1 MSSSPS
7 AYDENTEQTED
18 RSYGFQLESE
28 IKAQEE
34 KPEDLPEGMHYIADT
49 RRQSVDQKLCQPDAT
64 KCKDS
69 GREYLPIEDYAIIGN
84 LRTVALCGT
93 DGSIDFFCYP
103 QFDSPS
109 VFCRLLDKDKGG
121 HFSITPTNY
130 QSNRQQYLPSSNI
143 LATRFMSDDGVSQIT
158 DYMHLPTVNQR
169 VSTKP
174 LLPWIIRTVEV
185 IRGTVEFD
193 LECFPAF
200 NYARDTHTTEIV
212 DHKVGPCE
220 KSHLE
225 SMQVYPEEKTSYYAG
240 TKRVVFKSKT
250 LTMDLRHIVKCGDL
264 ECPAVNITIDKAG
277 LVCSGLKGPGA
288 RSRFTLQESQRAT
301 FIFRQVP
308 EQVSDDAD
316 IVEKKHHLAINPPLT
331 ASLMEALFRQTATYW
346 QTWVESSIYRGRWR
360 EPMLRSALTLKLLTY
375 EPTGAVVAAATFGI
389 PEAIGGPRNWDYRYV
404 WVRDA
409 SFTIYAFLR
418 LGFTKEAERY
428 MHFIE
433 ERCNDLNDDGSLNIM
448 YSIDGSKK
456 LDEYELDHLDGYRSS
471 RPVRIGNG
479 AYDHLQ
485 MDIYGELLDCIY
497 LYNKYGSP
505 VSYDMWCSVRKLVN
519 YVCDNYYEPDM
530 SIWEVRLRLADKRV
544 FPCQDRDRWMKIRD
558 EIYELVQTKCY
569 NKELKMFSQSVEF
582 PEALD
587 ASTLIMPLVF
597 FMSPTDPRLLSTI
610 DKMLLPPEKGGL
622 VANDLVFRYN
632 FLTTDDGV
640 GGLEGA
646 FSMCTFWLVEALTRA
661 GKYDKKKLKRA
672 VAMFEK
678 MLSYSNHVGLFS
690 EEVAR
695 SGELLAA
702 YNLDRSVR
710 LALINR
716 QFDDQYTFEL
726 KGYLSLQQFC
736 SALCLFNQATR
747 QKPPP
752 GNKLIWL
759 GSLLTA
765 WLFITVAI
773 YSVWQQAK
781 HPSVLLIIPLLIV
794 LTSLNIRGINYRFSK
809 NGLDLV
815 SPTRTSFLC
824 FKPVYAIII
833 EFDNRYTALTSQQFN
848 DPSEDTFYPSYLG
861 SPAPVHV
868 VNTEKHPS
876 MFYDSPHPLKSFD

>member
-1 MSSSPS
+1 MPEPN
-7 AYDENTEQTED
+7 AYKEQKDPAED

-34 KPEDLPEGMHYIADT
+34 QAEDLPDGMHYIADT
-49 RRQSVDQKLCQPDAT
+49 RRQSIDQKLCQPDNPHCST
-64 KCKDS
+64 RSRD
-69 GREYLPIEDYAIIGN
+69 YLPIEDYAIIGN
-84 LRTVALCGT
+84 LRTVALCST

-109 VFCRLLDKDKGG
+109 VFCRLLDKEKGG
-121 HFSITPTNY
+121 HFSITPTKFE
-130 QSNRQQYLPSSNI
+130 SNRQQYLPSSNI

-158 DYMHLPTVNQR
+158 DYMHIPAQNQR
-169 VSTKP
+169 LSTKP
-174 LLPWIIRTVEV
+174 LLPWIVRTVEV

-193 LECFPAF
+193 MECFPAF
-200 NYARDTHTTEIV
+200 NYALDPHTTEIV
-212 DHKVGPCE
+212 DQKYGQCE
-220 KSHLE
+220 KFHLNC
-225 SMQVYPEEKTSYYAG
+225 MQVYPEESIPYYSG
-240 TKRVVFKSKT
+240 PKKVVFNSKT
-250 LTMDLRHIVKCGDL
+250 LTMDLRYIVKCGDL
-264 ECPAVNITIDKAG
+264 ECPNIDISIDTNTKRA
-277 LVCSGLKGPGA
+277 GLKGPGV
-288 RSRFTLQESQRAT
+288 RSRFSLQESQRVS

-308 EQVSDDAD
+308 EQPSPNASIIERD
-316 IVEKKHHLAINPPLT
+316 HCFAINPPLT

-346 QTWVESSIYRGRWR
+346 QTWIESSTYKGRWR

-404 WVRDA
+404 WIRDA

-433 ERCNDLNDDGSLNIM
+433 DRCNDLNEDGSLNIM
-448 YSIDGSKK
+448 YSIDGAKK
-456 LDEYELDHLDGYRSS
+456 LEEYELDHLDGYRGS
-471 RPVRIGNG
+471 RPVRVGNG

-485 MDIYGELLDCIY
+485 MDIYGELMDCIY

-530 SIWEVRLRLADKRV
+530 SIWEVRGKKQHFTYSLVMCWVAIDRGLRLAEKRV

-569 NKELKMFSQSVEF
+569 NKELKMFSQSIEF

-695 SGELLAA
+695 SGELLGNFPQAFTHISFVSAA
-702 YNLDRSVR
+702 YNLDRV
-710 LALINR
+710 
-716 QFDDQYTFEL
+716 
-726 KGYLSLQQFC
+726 LS
-736 SALCLFNQATR
+736 
-747 QKPPP
+747 
-752 GNKLIWL
+752 
-759 GSLLTA
+759 GS
-765 WLFITVAI
+765 
-773 YSVWQQAK
+773 
-781 HPSVLLIIPLLIV
+781 
-794 LTSLNIRGINYRFSK
+794 
-809 NGLDLV
+809 
-815 SPTRTSFLC
+815 
-824 FKPVYAIII
+824 
-833 EFDNRYTALTSQQFN
+833 
-848 DPSEDTFYPSYLG
+848 
-861 SPAPVHV
+861 
-868 VNTEKHPS
+868 
-876 MFYDSPHPLKSFD
+876 